1 MQIPGTGGEKTKAHS
16 VPGPSP
22 SADTLALVHLG
33 PSGSLTEGAASHWL
47 LGNQYAGLGGDALV
61 AR

>member
-1 MQIPGTGGEKTKAHS
+1 M
-16 VPGPSP
+16 PGPSP
-22 SADTLALVHLG
+22 PAATLALVHLG

-47 LGNQYAGLGGDALV
+47 LGNWYAGLDGGALV